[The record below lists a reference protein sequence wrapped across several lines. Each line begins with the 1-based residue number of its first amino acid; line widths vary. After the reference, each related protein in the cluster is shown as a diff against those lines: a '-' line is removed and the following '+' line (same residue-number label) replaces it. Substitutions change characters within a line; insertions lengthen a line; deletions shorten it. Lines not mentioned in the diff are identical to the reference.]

1 MKPPVEH
8 VRVSTKGKDMLKKVK
23 RKTGLE
29 HWNEICRIAFCRSI
43 SNPNPVKLGKKFG
56 EISSVDMEWKTFAR
70 PYEDIYSAITYVRA
84 SEDGID
90 LKDKEAVADYF
101 RAHLERGIA
110 TFYNVKGLEDLIP
123 ISSETGTVS
132 LQNMP

>member
-8 VRVSTKGKDMLKKVK
+8 VRVSAKGKETLIKVK

-43 SNPNPVKLGKKFG
+43 ANPNPVKLGQKFG
-56 EISSVDMEWKTFAR
+56 ESSVDMEWKTFAR
-70 PYEDIYSAITYVRA
+70 SYEGIYSAITLAHA

-90 LKDKEAVADYF
+90 LNDKEAVADYF

-110 TFYNVKGLEDLIP
+110 TLYKIKGLEDLV
-123 ISSETGTVS
+123 T
-132 LQNMP
+132 